1 MQSVNNPE
9 AEPTFVCECQ
19 EEFREA
25 CANEGCFGEIDSKRY
40 CVFHFPNNTK
50 AERFNVALRKRME
63 ELRLDFRGFWFSE
76 GTAFQGTR
84 FAERATFRY
93 AVFSEVADFSYAEFT
108 KEADFRG
115 VIFQKGA
122 NFHATRFV
130 QDVSFRVVTF
140 ETIADFSYASFGSYA
155 RFAGDAGYPM
165 FNPRCVLNLQFV
177 RVGKPEHFTFHSVR
191 LQPDW
196 FVNVDVRKFEL
207 TNIHWD
213 FDLRREI
220 AALRAIR
227 LPMPHTLLS
236 ITYRR
241 LAINAEENQY
251 YPDAAEFRYCSM
263 EVLRWRARYIDG
275 IKHYHRRTVAE
286 KIRSATRVVY
296 LNPLHVGK
304 VVIGGFRWMKGAVQ
318 NRRHRAIL
326 SVTWWYW
333 LMSGYGEKTIRA
345 ASWLFAIVVAFGLLY
360 ATRGVIPSSTDRKSV
375 V

>member
-1 MQSVNNPE
+1 
-9 AEPTFVCECQ
+9 
-19 EEFREA
+19 
-25 CANEGCFGEIDSKRY
+25 
-40 CVFHFPNNTK
+40 
-50 AERFNVALRKRME
+50 
-63 ELRLDFRGFWFSE
+63 
-76 GTAFQGTR
+76 
-84 FAERATFRY
+84 
-93 AVFSEVADFSYAEFT
+93 
-108 KEADFRG
+108 
-115 VIFQKGA
+115 
-122 NFHATRFV
+122 
-130 QDVSFRVVTF
+130 
-140 ETIADFSYASFGSYA
+140 
-155 RFAGDAGYPM
+155 
-165 FNPRCVLNLQFV
+165 
-177 RVGKPEHFTFHSVR
+177 
-191 LQPDW
+191 
-196 FVNVDVRKFEL
+196 
-207 TNIHWD
+207 
-213 FDLRREI
+213 
-220 AALRAIR
+220 
-227 LPMPHTLLS
+227 MPHTLLS

-360 ATRGVIPSSTDRKSV
+360 ATRGVIPSSTASSRLNSLASGLVYSFEVSTLRRLEPPPKSV
-375 V
+375 IDRFIVGAETVLGPLQATLLALAIRRKYMR